1 MKKIVLVFTMV
12 MILCCL
18 FTIYSFADIT
28 FGDMVDHWASE
39 SVSVLAEKGIVAG
52 WDGLFHPNDKVRIN
66 EFIKMVIVAL
76 GYTDIQ
82 NYQGDWS
89 KNYID
94 KALELGLV
102 FPNEVL
108 DYNEYINRGMMAK
121 IITRALDNEETPDY
135 IMAYK
140 GLLTDYFD
148 LEPDIRQEVLMCL
161 EKGLIKGMPD
171 GSFKPLSYST
181 RAEAATVIHRMISQ
195 EEREKAKPIFAEP
208 DPEFEAFMAS
218 PEAIHYCT
226 IQYGKPVYKVIDGK
240 IIFEKSIGE
249 TLLPVWHNKD
259 ANKEVYELVK
269 NLVMYAKDNGHH
281 VRLHLSDD
289 LSMISID
296 YYENEF
302 YGLHNTS
309 TYSFNFTVV
318 LDLHPYKFREEQNEY
333 SFYTWHIS
341 NLAKQDTEDW
351 AAINYRDEDMT
362 KAVEIAFMSVYG
374 ADLGQKM
381 FDYAIGEYDTE
392 RDMYFNQGEK
402 KYINKSIEY
411 RKDLGGLE
419 ISNYNGEGSNILFTT
434 NKK

>member
-1 MKKIVLVFTMV
+1 MKKIAVFL
-12 MILCCL
+12 ILIIIL
-18 FTIYSFADIT
+18 NIAS
-28 FGDMVDHWASE
+28 VHSLASE
-39 SVSVLAEKGIVAG
+39 SFPDMKGHWAENTVIALSDKGIIAG
-52 WDGLFHPNDKVRIN
+52 WDGLFHPDEMVRIN
-66 EFIKMVIVAL
+66 EYIKMVVVAL
-76 GYTDIQ
+76 GHNVTQ
-82 NYQGDWS
+82 VPGDWAR
-89 KNYID
+89 NYVL
-94 KALELGLV
+94 KAYELGLILPGEITDV
-102 FPNEVL
+102 TEP
-108 DYNEYINRGMMAK
+108 INRGLMAR
-121 IITRALDNEETPDY
+121 IAMRTLQDEIVPEY

-140 GLLTDYFD
+140 SLLTDYDFLD
-148 LEPDIRQEVLMCL
+148 ASISMDALKCVSMGII
-161 EKGLIKGMPD
+161 KGLPD
-171 GSFKPLSYST
+171 GSFRPNYYST

-195 EEREKAKPIFAEP
+195 EEREKAKPIFATP
-208 DPEFEAFMAS
+208 DLEFEAFMAS

-249 TLLPVWHNKD
+249 TLLPAWHNKD

-289 LSMISID
+289 LSMIFID

-333 SFYTWHIS
+333 SFYTWHIG
-341 NLAKQDTEDW
+341 NLAKQDTDDW

-392 RDMYFNQGEK
+392 SDMYFNQGEK

>member
-66 EFIKMVIVAL
+66 EYIKMVIVAL

-121 IITRALDNEETPDY
+121 IIIRALDNEETPDY

-181 RAEAATVIHRMISQ
+181 RAEAATVIHRMISV
-195 EEREKAKPIFAEP
+195 EERDKAKPIFATP
-208 DPEFEAFMAS
+208 DLEFEKFMAS
-218 PEAIHYCT
+218 EEAEQVCSVENILKVVE
-226 IQYGKPVYKVIDGK
+226 GKVIFGSEYSGYQVNSGDRLVYNYHIK
-240 IIFEKSIGE
+240 E
-249 TLLPVWHNKD
+249 
-259 ANKEVYELVK
+259 ANKQVYEVLRD
-269 NLVMYAKDNGHH
+269 LIMYAKENGHF
-281 VRLHLSDD
+281 VRTFLSTD
-289 LSMISID
+289 SNVVTVM
-296 YYENEF
+296 YYEEPK
-302 YGLHNTS
+302 YGQGPNWYT
-309 TYSFNFTVV
+309 TFNFDVTVCV
-318 LDLHPYKFREEQNEY
+318 EPYKYDIEKGQEEY
-333 SFYTWHIS
+333 TYFYWHIN
-341 NLAKQDTEDW
+341 NLVKQTTDDW
-351 AAINYRDEDMT
+351 SAVNYRDIDMT
-362 KAVEIAFMSVYG
+362 KALQIAMYRIYEE
-374 ADLGQKM
+374 DLGQRM
-381 FDYAIGEYDTE
+381 FDFVVSRYDE
-392 RDMYFNQGEK
+392 SRDQWFRQGNRDYVGYYKGYNE
-402 KYINKSIEY
+402 
-411 RKDLGGLE
+411 DLDGLE
-419 ISNYNGEGSNILFTT
+419 IYYKDGLLST
-434 NKK
+434 NK

>member
-1 MKKIVLVFTMV
+1 
-12 MILCCL
+12 MILSVAMVL
-18 FTIYSFADIT
+18 IMALPVSAASDFP
-28 FGDMVDHWASE
+28 DMKDHWAAE
-39 SVSVLAEKGIVAG
+39 SVRVLTGKNIIAG
-52 WDGLFHPNDKVRIN
+52 WGGLFHPEDTVKAN
-66 EFIKMVIVAL
+66 EYIKMVVTAL

-82 NYQGDWS
+82 NYPGDWAR
-89 KNYID
+89 NYVE
-94 KALELGLV
+94 KAMELGLV
-102 FPNEVL
+102 FNGEVAN
-108 DYNEYINRGMMAK
+108 YNEPINRGMMAK
-121 IITRALDNEETPDY
+121 IAMRALQDENTPDY

-140 GLLTDYFD
+140 GLVSDYDD
-148 LEPDIRQEVLMCL
+148 LNASIRLDALKCI
-161 EKGLIKGMPD
+161 EKGIIKGMPD
-171 GSFKPLSYST
+171 GSFKPKDNST

-195 EEREKAKPIFAEP
+195 EEREKAKPIFATP

-249 TLLPVWHNKD
+249 TLLPAWHNKD

-289 LSMISID
+289 LSMIFID

>member
-1 MKKIVLVFTMV
+1 MRKNIVIIFMAVVLSCLLVSN
-12 MILCCL
+12 C
-18 FTIYSFADIT
+18 FATDR
-28 FGDMVDHWASE
+28 FGDMKEHWASE

-66 EFIKMVIVAL
+66 EYIKMVIVAL

-121 IITRALDNEETPDY
+121 IIIRALDNEETPDY

-181 RAEAATVIHRMISQ
+181 RAEAATVIHRMISV
-195 EEREKAKPIFAEP
+195 EERDKAKPIFATP
-208 DPEFEAFMAS
+208 DLEFEKFMAS

-226 IQYGKPVYKVIDGK
+226 IRYGDPVYI
-240 IIFEKSIGE
+240 
-249 TLLPVWHNKD
+249 T
-259 ANKEVYELVK
+259 
-269 NLVMYAKDNGHH
+269 
-281 VRLHLSDD
+281 
-289 LSMISID
+289 
-296 YYENEF
+296 
-302 YGLHNTS
+302 
-309 TYSFNFTVV
+309 
-318 LDLHPYKFREEQNEY
+318 FRQ
-333 SFYTWHIS
+333 
-341 NLAKQDTEDW
+341 
-351 AAINYRDEDMT
+351 
-362 KAVEIAFMSVYG
+362 
-374 ADLGQKM
+374 
-381 FDYAIGEYDTE
+381 
-392 RDMYFNQGEK
+392 
-402 KYINKSIEY
+402 
-411 RKDLGGLE
+411 
-419 ISNYNGEGSNILFTT
+419 
-434 NKK
+434 